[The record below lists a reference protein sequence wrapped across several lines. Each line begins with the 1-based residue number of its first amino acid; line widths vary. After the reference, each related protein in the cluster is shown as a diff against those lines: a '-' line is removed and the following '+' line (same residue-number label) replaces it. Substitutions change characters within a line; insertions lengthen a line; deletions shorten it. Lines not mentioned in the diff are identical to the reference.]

1 MLMKGPSPA
10 QEEQQKPAVYDM
22 LSEADREALA
32 FGYQMQKKE
41 QEKKK
46 RNERKEIDG

>member
-1 MLMKGPSPA
+1 MK
-10 QEEQQKPAVYDM
+10 EEQQKSAIYDM

-41 QEKKK
+41 RKEK